1 MARSVL
7 KDGSP
12 SESTIQKSVI
22 NWLKMQKSMDG
33 LFMKIPNE
41 GKRTASYGR
50 RMREEGM
57 LAGAFD
63 IFITLPAHG
72 FHGMWLE
79 LKSRQGKLSL
89 LQHKFKRK
97 QESVGYYCVVCYDI
111 DDAIENLTWFINGY
125 RF

>member
-1 MARSVL
+1 MSRSVL

-12 SESTIQKSVI
+12 SESAIQKTVI
-22 NWLKMQKSMDG
+22 QWLRRQSDLEG

-41 GKRTASYGR
+41 GQRTPSYGR

-63 IFITLPAHG
+63 IFITIPAHG

-79 LKSRQGKLSL
+79 LKSKQGKLSL
-89 LQHKFKRK
+89 MQHKFKKR
-97 QESVGYYCVVCYDI
+97 QESVGYYCIVCYDV
-111 DDAIENLTWFINGY
+111 DDAIDNIVWYVNGN
-125 RF
+125 